1 MSVDQSGQSF
11 PLSAL
16 GEAFFENQ
24 DFYLA
29 ASQGQTDFLQ
39 VNKFFISMATQVA
52 SVPFAAR

>member
-24 DFYLA
+24 DFLLG
-29 ASQGQTDFLQ
+29 S
-39 VNKFFISMATQVA
+39 
-52 SVPFAAR
+52 